1 MDNFDLKKY
10 LAEGRLQNEQ
20 SNLEKLMDELDLL
33 VYDKYHADVYKS
45 DNIKVAFD
53 ALVDA
58 INNEA
63 KINENDNPD
72 QNQKNDWEDEYE
84 DDSYTTYCDICDMP
98 STYSDD
104 TPYGTCMCS

>member
-1 MDNFDLKKY
+1 MSFDLRKY

-63 KINENDNPD
+63 KIN
-72 QNQKNDWEDEYE
+72 
-84 DDSYTTYCDICDMP
+84 
-98 STYSDD
+98 
-104 TPYGTCMCS
+104 